1 MENLSF
7 RVDKKITPIRIGK
20 NKYRFAIDKSGTTEI
35 NITQDKIEDVIYS
48 VFQSTDDLDLVTIL
62 TNIKGKQ
69 KIPKIFLKGI
79 GSDHA
84 LVTSQ
89 GCGFRDT
96 TTLVLQDVDIEVEQ
110 QEIGLELCLNDFV
123 NTTLEVY
130 IGDGGRNESI
140 SIEDAILA
148 YLTELLKEN
157 IQRFTFDETTA
168 TEYDYISVANEGI
181 FSKIIDNTVTPFT
194 PVGSNPT
201 ATDILTQMYSALPFS
216 WKKSQ
221 KANPVIFISP
231 NFMDMVISEVTHST
245 APVMANIEVID
256 DRFRLPMT
264 KALVVVSPYL
274 SDVKAIS
281 GISNYLFLA
290 TDLQSDFD
298 DIRVWY
304 SQDNGTIRFQAKLY
318 LGTAIADIDNY
329 VYYVGV

>member
-7 RVDKKITPIRIGK
+7 RIDKKITPVRIGK
-20 NKYRFAIDKSGTTEI
+20 NKYRFAIDNTGANVI

-69 KIPKIFLKGI
+69 IIPKIFLKGI
-79 GSDHA
+79 GSNHA
-84 LVTSQ
+84 LVKSQ
-89 GCGFRDT
+89 GCGFHDT

-130 IGDGGRNESI
+130 ISDGGRNESI
-140 SIEDAILA
+140 TIEDAILA

-157 IQRFTFDETTA
+157 IQRFTFDETTQ
-168 TEYDYISVANEGI
+168 TEGI
-181 FSKIIDNTVTPFT
+181 FSKIIANTVTPFT
-194 PVGSNPT
+194 PAGSNPT
-201 ATDILTQMYSALPFS
+201 ATDILTQMYSALPSS

-231 NFMDMVISEVTHST
+231 DFMDLVISEVTHST
-245 APVMANIEVID
+245 APVMASIEVID

-264 KALVVVSPYL
+264 RALVVVSPYL
-274 SDVKAIS
+274 SGVKAIA

-290 TDLQSDFD
+290 TDLQSDFEN
-298 DIRVWY
+298 IRVWY
-304 SQDNGTIRFQAKLY
+304 SQDNGTIRFQAKPY
-318 LGTAIADIDNY
+318 LGTAIADIDDY
-329 VYYVGV
+329 IYYTPTPPSTTNP

>member
-7 RVDKKITPIRIGK
+7 RIDKKITPIQTGK
-20 NKYRFAIDKSGTTEI
+20 NKYRFAIDKTGATDI

-48 VFQSTDDLDLVTIL
+48 VFQATDDLDLVTIL

-79 GSDHA
+79 GSDYA
-84 LVTSQ
+84 LITSQ
-89 GCGFRDT
+89 GCGFHDT

-130 IGDGGRNESI
+130 ISDGGLNESI
-140 SIEDAILA
+140 TIEDAILA

-168 TEYDYISVANEGI
+168 TAGI

-231 NFMDMVISEVTHST
+231 GFMDMVISEVTHST

-264 KALVVVSPYL
+264 KALVVVSQYL
-274 SDVKAIS
+274 SGVKAIS

-290 TDLQSDFD
+290 TDLQSDFEN
-298 DIRVWY
+298 IRVWY
-304 SQDNGTIRFQAKLY
+304 SQDNGTIRFQAKPY

-329 VYYVGV
+329 VYYEGV

>member
-7 RVDKKITPIRIGK
+7 RVDKKITPIRIGE
-20 NKYRFAIDKSGTTEI
+20 NKYRFAIDKTGTTEI

-79 GSDHA
+79 GTNHA

-89 GCGFRDT
+89 GCGFHDT

-130 IGDGGRNESI
+130 IGAGGRNESI

-168 TEYDYISVANEGI
+168 TEGI
-181 FSKIIDNTVTPFT
+181 FSKIIANTVTPFT
-194 PVGSNPT
+194 PVGTNPT

-264 KALVVVSPYL
+264 RALVVVSPYL
-274 SDVKAIS
+274 SGVKAIS

-298 DIRVWY
+298 NIRVWY
-304 SQDNGTIRFQAKLY
+304 SQDNGTIRFQAKPY
-318 LGTAIADIDNY
+318 LGTAIADIDDY
-329 VYYVGV
+329 VYYVGT

>member
-7 RVDKKITPIRIGK
+7 RIDKKITPIRIGK
-20 NKYRFAIDKSGTTEI
+20 NKYRFAIDKTGATDI

-84 LVTSQ
+84 LVPSQ

-110 QEIGLELCLNDFV
+110 QEIGLELCLNEFV

-140 SIEDAILA
+140 TIEDAILA

-168 TEYDYISVANEGI
+168 TEGI
-181 FSKIIDNTVTPFT
+181 FSKIIDNTVTPF
-194 PVGSNPT
+194 PPAGSNPT

-245 APVMANIEVID
+245 APVMANIEVVN

-274 SDVKAIS
+274 SDIKAIS

-290 TDLQSDFD
+290 TDLQSDFE

-304 SQDNGTIRFQAKLY
+304 SQDNGTIRFQAKPY
-318 LGTAIADIDNY
+318 LGTAVADIDDY
-329 VYYVGV
+329 IYYDATTP

>member
-7 RVDKKITPIRIGK
+7 RIDKKITPIQTGK
-20 NKYRFAIDKSGTTEI
+20 NKYRFKIETGSTDIT
-35 NITQDKIEDVIYS
+35 ITQDKIEDVIYS
-48 VFQSTDDLDLVTIL
+48 VFQATDDLDLVTIL

-79 GSDHA
+79 DSNYA
-84 LVTSQ
+84 LIPSQ
-89 GCGFRDT
+89 GCGFHDT
-96 TTLVLQDVDIEVEQ
+96 TTLVLQDVDIQVEQ

-130 IGDGGRNESI
+130 ISDGGLNESI
-140 SIEDAILA
+140 TIEDAILA

-157 IQRFTFDETTA
+157 IQRFTFDETMQT
-168 TEYDYISVANEGI
+168 EGI
-181 FSKIIDNTVTPFT
+181 FCKIIDNTVTNLTPFT
-194 PVGSNPT
+194 PTGTNPT

-231 NFMDMVISEVTHST
+231 GFMDLVISEVTHST
-245 APVMANIEVID
+245 APVIANIEVID

-274 SDVKAIS
+274 SDVKAIA

-290 TDLQSDFD
+290 TDLQSDFEN
-298 DIRVWY
+298 IRVWY
-304 SQDNGTIRFQAKLY
+304 SQDYGTIRFQAKPY
-318 LGTAIADIDNY
+318 LGTAIADIDDY
-329 VYYVGV
+329 VYYKGV

>member
-7 RVDKKITPIRIGK
+7 RIDKKITPIRIGK
-20 NKYRFAIDKSGTTEI
+20 NKYRFAIDKTGTTEI

-130 IGDGGRNESI
+130 ISDGGLNESI
-140 SIEDAILA
+140 TIEDAILA

-168 TEYDYISVANEGI
+168 TEGI

-194 PVGSNPT
+194 PVGTNPT

-216 WKKSQ
+216 WKKAQ

-231 NFMDMVISEVTHST
+231 NFMDMVISEVIHST
-245 APVMANIEVID
+245 APVVANIEVIN

-264 KALVVVSPYL
+264 RAFVIVSPYL
-274 SDVKAIS
+274 SGVKAIS

-290 TDLQSDFD
+290 TDLQSDFEN
-298 DIRVWY
+298 IRVWY
-304 SQDNGTIRFQAKLY
+304 SQDNGTIRFQAKPY
-318 LGTAIADIDNY
+318 LGTAIADIDDY
-329 VYYVGV
+329 VYYEGV